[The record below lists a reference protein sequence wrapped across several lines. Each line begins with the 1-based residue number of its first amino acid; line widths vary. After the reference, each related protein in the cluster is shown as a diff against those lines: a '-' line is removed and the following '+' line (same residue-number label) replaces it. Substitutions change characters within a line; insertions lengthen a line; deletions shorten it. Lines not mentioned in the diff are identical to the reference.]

1 MKIRKAA
8 PRDIPDISVIY
19 EKIHAAE
26 ENGYMEVGWKRD
38 VYPTVNTARNA
49 LHRDDL
55 FVLLDDADTLVGA
68 AIINRIQA
76 EGYEKGHWK
85 HPAEEQDIMVLHTL
99 VISPDEQDKGYGKA
113 FAQFYED
120 YALKNGCHHLRIDT
134 NAKNARARQFYNKL
148 GYSEADIVQ
157 TSFNGLQDVDLV
169 LLEKK
174 LLKGSR

>member
-38 VYPTVNTARNA
+38 VYPTENTARNA

-55 FVLLDDADTLVGA
+55 FVLLDDTDT
-68 AIINRIQA
+68 
-76 EGYEKGHWK
+76 
-85 HPAEEQDIMVLHTL
+85 
-99 VISPDEQDKGYGKA
+99 
-113 FAQFYED
+113 
-120 YALKNGCHHLRIDT
+120 RIDT

-148 GYSEADIVQ
+148 GYSEAGIVQ

>member
-1 MKIRKAA
+1 M
-8 PRDIPDISVIY
+8 
-19 EKIHAAE
+19 
-26 ENGYMEVGWKRD
+26 
-38 VYPTVNTARNA
+38 
-49 LHRDDL
+49 
-55 FVLLDDADTLVGA
+55 LLDDADTLVGA